1 MPKKQTT
8 ANVNPVEAE
17 KDSIID
23 ATMKDIRNY
32 FNDKGI
38 VMKMGDKTTVDVG
51 VIPSGS
57 MLIDA
62 ALGVGG
68 YPKGRII
75 EIYGPE
81 SSGKTT
87 LALEAIAEVQKQGG
101 RAAYIDAEHAIDPD
115 YAKHLGV
122 NIADLILSQPDYG
135 EQAMEIVDMLAKSNA
150 IDLIIV
156 DSVAALIP
164 KAELEGTFE
173 DSSVGLQARLM
184 SKSLRKLAGV
194 LSKSN
199 CTVIFINQL
208 REKVGVMYG
217 NPETTTGGRALKF
230 YSTIRIEIRRAETI
244 KQGDKSLGNL
254 VNVKVVK
261 NKVAAPYKSCKVELI
276 FGEGISKEHEIA
288 QLAVDYSIL
297 EKSGS
302 WFSYQG
308 ERIGQGITSVYDWM
322 KANPDIQQKI
332 EEEVRLRLTN
342 KPLKEEDEEETKEA
356 EQQ

>member
-1 MPKKQTT
+1 MAKEVKKDDEVL
-8 ANVNPVEAE
+8 NDSEKDKVVEA
-17 KDSIID
+17 
-23 ATMKDIRNY
+23 TLKDIRNY

-38 VMKMGDKTTVDVG
+38 IMKMGEQTTVDVG
-51 VIPSGS
+51 VIPTGS
-57 MLIDA
+57 LLLDD

-87 LALEAIAEVQKQGG
+87 LALEAISEVQKLGG

-115 YAKHLGV
+115 YAKMLGV
-122 NIADLILSQPDYG
+122 NIDDLILSQPDYG
-135 EQAMEIVDMLAKSNA
+135 EQALEIVDMLAKSNA

-156 DSVAALIP
+156 DSVAALVP

-194 LSKSN
+194 LSKSS

-230 YSTIRIEIRRAETI
+230 YATIRIEIRRAETI
-244 KQGDKSLGNL
+244 KQGDKALGNI
-254 VNVKVVK
+254 VNVKIVK
-261 NKVAAPYKSCKVELI
+261 NKVAAPYRSCKINLM
-276 FGEGISKEHEIA
+276 FNQGISHENELA
-288 QLAVDYSIL
+288 QLAVDYGII

-302 WFSYQG
+302 WFSYNG
-308 ERIGQGITSVYDWM
+308 ERLGQGITSVYDFLS
-322 KANPDIQQKI
+322 KNETEKENIENLVRAKLAGKEEI
-332 EEEVRLRLTN
+332 EE
-342 KPLKEEDEEETKEA
+342 
-356 EQQ
+356 

>member
-1 MPKKQTT
+1 MAKNEKKTT
-8 ANVNPVEAE
+8 EVVASESEKDKAVEA
-17 KDSIID
+17 
-23 ATMKDIRNY
+23 TLKDIRNY

-38 VMKMGDKTTVDVG
+38 IMKMGEQTHVDVG
-51 VIPSGS
+51 VIPTGS
-57 MLIDA
+57 LLLDS

-87 LALEAIAEVQKQGG
+87 LALEAIAQVQKLGG

-115 YAKHLGV
+115 YAKALGV
-122 NIADLILSQPDYG
+122 NIDDLILSQPDYG
-135 EQAMEIVDMLAKSNA
+135 EQAMEIADMLAKSNA

-156 DSVAALIP
+156 DSVAALVP

-184 SKSLRKLAGV
+184 SKSLRKISGV
-194 LSKSN
+194 LSKSS

-244 KQGDKSLGNL
+244 KQGDKALGNT

-261 NKVAAPYKSCKVELI
+261 NKVAAPYRTCKINLI
-276 FGEGISKEHEIA
+276 FGKGISHDNELA
-288 QLAVDYSIL
+288 QLAIDYSL
-297 EKSGS
+297 VEKSGS

-308 ERIGQGITSVYDWM
+308 ERLGQGITAVYDFLN
-322 KANPDIQQKI
+322 ANPDIKDKI
-332 EEEVRLRLTN
+332 EEQVRAKLSGEQS
-342 KPLKEEDEEETKEA
+342 EEN
-356 EQQ
+356 

>member
-1 MPKKQTT
+1 MAKAEKKTNT
-8 ANVNPVEAE
+8 EEINDNAE
-17 KDSIID
+17 KDKAVE
-23 ATMKDIRNY
+23 ATLKDIRNY

-38 VMKMGDKTTVDVG
+38 IMKMGEQTHVDVG
-51 VIPSGS
+51 VIPTGS
-57 MLIDA
+57 LLLDS

-87 LALEAIAEVQKQGG
+87 LALEAIAQVQKLGG

-115 YAKHLGV
+115 YAKTLGV
-122 NIADLILSQPDYG
+122 DIDDLILSQPDYG

-156 DSVAALIP
+156 DSVAALVP

-184 SKSLRKLAGV
+184 SKSLRKIAGV
-194 LSKSN
+194 LSKSS

-244 KQGDKSLGNL
+244 KQGDKALGNI

-261 NKVAAPYKSCKVELI
+261 NKVAAPYRSCKIDLI
-276 FGEGISKEHEIA
+276 FGKGISHDNELA
-288 QLAVDYSIL
+288 QLAVDYSLI

-308 ERIGQGITSVYDWM
+308 ERLGQGITAVYDFF
-322 KANPDIQQKI
+322 ASNPDVKNKI
-332 EEEVRLRLTN
+332 EEQVRTRLAGT
-342 KPLKEEDEEETKEA
+342 DVSSA
-356 EQQ
+356 E

>member
-1 MPKKQTT
+1 MEKKTKEVEKKTT
-8 ANVNPVEAE
+8 AAIDTNKAVEATLRE
-17 KDSIID
+17 
-23 ATMKDIRNY
+23 IRNY
-32 FNDKGI
+32 YNDKGI
-38 VMKMGDKTTVDVG
+38 IMKMGESPEKDVR
-51 VIPSGS
+51 VINSGS
-57 MLIDA
+57 LLLDA

-87 LALEAIAEVQKQGG
+87 LALEAIAQAQEVGG
-101 RAAYIDAEHAIDPD
+101 RCAFIDAEHAIDPD
-115 YAKHLGV
+115 YAKTLGV
-122 NIADLILSQPDYG
+122 NIDELILSQPDYG
-135 EQAMEIVDMLAKSNA
+135 EQALEIVDMLAKSNA
-150 IDLIIV
+150 IDLIVV
-156 DSVAALIP
+156 DSVAALVP

-184 SKSLRKLAGV
+184 SKALRKLAGI
-194 LSKSN
+194 LSKTS

-230 YSTIRIEIRRAETI
+230 YATIRIEIRRGEQI
-244 KQGDKSLGNL
+244 KEGDKYIGNI

-261 NKVAAPYKSCKVELI
+261 NKVAPPYRSCKISLI
-276 FGEGISKEHEIA
+276 FGKGISHDNELA
-288 QLAVDYSIL
+288 QLAVDYNIV

-308 ERIGQGITSVYDWM
+308 ERLGQGITSVYDFFN
-322 KANPDIQQKI
+322 ANPEKKAEI
-332 EEEVRLRLTN
+332 EQVVKDRLSG
-342 KPLKEEDEEETKEA
+342 KKVQ
-356 EQQ
+356 EQ

>member
-276 FGEGISKEHEIA
+276 FGEGISREHEIA

-342 KPLKEEDEEETKEA
+342 KPLKEEDEEETEEA

>member
-1 MPKKQTT
+1 MPKKTN
-8 ANVNPVEAE
+8 NVNSVPEENE
-17 KDSIID
+17 KDNAIE
-23 ATMKDIRNY
+23 ATLREIRSY
-32 FNDKGI
+32 YNDKGVI
-38 VMKMGDKTTVDVG
+38 MKLGDKNTVDVG
-51 VIPSGS
+51 VIPTGS
-57 MLIDA
+57 LLIDA

-87 LALEAIAEVQKQGG
+87 LALEAIAEAQKLGG

-115 YAKHLGV
+115 YAKKLGV
-122 NIADLILSQPDYG
+122 NISELILSQPDYG

-150 IDLIIV
+150 IDLIVV

-184 SKSLRKLAGV
+184 SKSLRKIAGV
-194 LSKSN
+194 LDKTN

-230 YSTIRIEIRRAETI
+230 YSTIRIEIRRAEAI
-244 KQGDKSLGNL
+244 KQGEKILGNL
-254 VNVKVVK
+254 VNIKVVK
-261 NKVAAPYKSCKVELI
+261 NKVAPPYRSCKVELM
-276 FGEGISKEHEIA
+276 FGEGISKEHEMA
-288 QLAVDYSIL
+288 QLAVDYGVI

-302 WFSYQG
+302 WFSYNG
-308 ERIGQGITSVYDWM
+308 DRLGQGITSVYDFL
-322 KANPDIQQKI
+322 KNNPEVSSNI
-332 EEEVRLRLTN
+332 EELVKQKLSN
-342 KPLKEEDEEETKEA
+342 KKSDNIEE
-356 EQQ
+356 